1 MDKKLYEMPFLK
13 VNRFEVIN
21 PLMVEDIISS
31 PDGGDDGEV
40 EEEE

>member
-21 PLMVEDIISS
+21 PLMVKEESIVDGYED
-31 PDGGDDGEV
+31 EF
-40 EEEE
+40 EEKE

>member
-21 PLMVEDIISS
+21 PLMVKDGSILEGFEDEFE
-31 PDGGDDGEV
+31 DGV
-40 EEEE
+40 EE